1 MAIDTPV
8 QAMKKLYDSK
18 DKLISSIV
26 GAVKQDG
33 ESDADAVSRLKT
45 VSNQKLLRMGQVA
58 KKITD
63 RGGREKVVAAIGDA
77 MGRAKDSDYLAKLG
91 SFSNGRLMDVLRS
104 AEKRAK

>member
-8 QAMKKLYDSK
+8 QAMKKLYGSK

-26 GAVKQDG
+26 GVVKQDG
-33 ESDADAVSRLKT
+33 ESDTDAVTRLKN
-45 VSNQKLLRMGQVA
+45 VSNQKLLRMGEVA
-58 KKITD
+58 KQITD
-63 RGGREKVVAAIGDA
+63 RGGRAKVVAVIGDV
-77 MGRAKDSDYLAKLG
+77 MGRAKDSDYLTKLG

>member
-26 GAVKQDG
+26 GVVKQNG

-58 KKITD
+58 KQITD
-63 RGGREKVVAAIGDA
+63 RGGREKVVAAIGNA
-77 MGRAKDSDYLAKLG
+77 MGRAKDSDYLTKLG